1 VPTAMEATSVAGS
14 ETVLLVEDELMVRTF
29 ARDVLAAKGYQVL
42 EASSG
47 EEALHAY
54 AGNRHAIDLLLTDIV
69 MPGMNGRE
77 LAEQM
82 VAMRP
87 SLKVLFM
94 SGYTEDASLRGAMWR
109 STSLLQKPFG
119 VADLEREVRQTLDR
133 PAVQPS

>member
-1 VPTAMEATSVAGS
+1 
-14 ETVLLVEDELMVRTF
+14 
-29 ARDVLAAKGYQVL
+29 
-42 EASSG
+42 
-47 EEALHAY
+47 
-54 AGNRHAIDLLLTDIV
+54 LLLTDIV

-94 SGYTEDASLRGAMWR
+94 SGYTEDASLRAAMWR